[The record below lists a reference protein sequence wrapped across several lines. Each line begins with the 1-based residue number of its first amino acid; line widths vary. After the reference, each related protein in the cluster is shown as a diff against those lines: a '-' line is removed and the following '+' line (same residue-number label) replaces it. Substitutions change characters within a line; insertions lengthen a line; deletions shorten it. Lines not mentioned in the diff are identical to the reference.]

1 MSCLKKI
8 FLTFMF
14 TTFGAVSCIVLS
26 TEYSANCAVSL

>member
-1 MSCLKKI
+1 MPCLKKI

-26 TEYSANCAVSL
+26 AEYSAYCAVSL

>member
-1 MSCLKKI
+1 MPCLKKM

-26 TEYSANCAVSL
+26 AEYSANCAVSL